1 MAGGLRLVDG
11 KGLVV
16 CGSIVVVGSL
26 AGVGGG
32 GRHGIFA
39 DMGFLL
45 KYLGHESCS
54 SQLRVRI
61 CSTARRNLLNCSP
74 ESAQL
79 LSENMLMFIG
89 ICRCSPESAYARRR
103 CSPESAAV

>member
-11 KGLVV
+11 KGLEV

-32 GRHGIFA
+32 GRHGIFV

-45 KYLGHESCS
+45 KYLGHESES
-54 SQLRVRI
+54 ALRESANVH
-61 CSTARRNLLNCSP
+61 RNLP
-74 ESAQL
+74 L
-79 LSENMLMFIG
+79 LAIFDYSDM
-89 ICRCSPESAYARRR
+89 
-103 CSPESAAV
+103 V

>member
-32 GRHGIFA
+32 GRHGIFV

-54 SQLRVRI
+54 SQLRAGT
-61 CSTARRNLLNCSP
+61 CSTARRNLLNYSP
-74 ESAQL
+74 ESALRESANVHQNLPL
-79 LSENMLMFIG
+79 LAET
-89 ICRCSPESAYARRR
+89 CRCVFIFDYSDM
-103 CSPESAAV
+103 V

>member
-45 KYLGHESCS
+45 KYLGHE
-54 SQLRVRI
+54 LLF
-61 CSTARRNLLNCSP
+61 STARRNLLNCSP

-79 LSENMLMFIG
+79 LSENLLMFTG
-89 ICRCSPESAYARRR
+89 ICRCSPESADARRR